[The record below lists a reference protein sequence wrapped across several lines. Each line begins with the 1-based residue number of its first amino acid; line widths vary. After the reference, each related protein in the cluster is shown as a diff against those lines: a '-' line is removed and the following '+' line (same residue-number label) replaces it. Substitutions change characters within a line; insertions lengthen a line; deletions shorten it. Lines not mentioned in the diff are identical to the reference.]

1 MSQEIKSM
9 NLDVNA
15 ETTDSTW
22 KSLYRVGGAAA
33 LIATVLFLS
42 DVIVLTTGGSMLSS
56 AQSWFTLF
64 QNNKVAGLLQLFFTD
79 LIGVALVAPIILAL
93 YAALRRSNAAY
104 SALAAALAFIGIALV
119 FATNTNYSLLYLSH
133 QYATATTEVERSQ
146 LLAAAE
152 SALAAGTWGTGPLMA
167 GFLLEG
173 ALVIISIIM
182 LPGDIFGKG
191 IAYLGILAHGLDLA
205 HAVVFLIFIP
215 IFNTDVALAIGTPL
229 LAIGGTLQL
238 IWYPLVGRRLFQLAH
253 ASNA

>member
-1 MSQEIKSM
+1 
-9 NLDVNA
+9 
-15 ETTDSTW
+15 
-22 KSLYRVGGAAA
+22 
-33 LIATVLFLS
+33 
-42 DVIVLTTGGSMLSS
+42 
-56 AQSWFTLF
+56 
-64 QNNKVAGLLQLFFTD
+64 
-79 LIGVALVAPIILAL
+79 VALVAPIMLAL
-93 YAALRRSNAAY
+93 YAALRRANAAY

-119 FATNTNYSLLYLSH
+119 FATNTNYSLINLSN
-133 QYATATTEVERSQ
+133 QYAAATTEVYRSQ

-152 SALAAGTWGTGPLMA
+152 SALATGTWGTGPLMA

-215 IFNTDVALAIGTPL
+215 VFNTDVALAIGTPL

-238 IWYPLVGRRLFQLAH
+238 IWYPLVGRRLFQLAQ